1 MQIIYDLVEQSPE
14 FYTWVFTTISTLC
27 LVFAYFNKQ
36 SHGRELKKLEQN
48 LRYDADRR
56 LKIFDLKANEYSRYV
71 THLDEFG
78 KKNNSEM
85 LNKLQPIVDE
95 YMKNYLT
102 ATSEGDREKEIQV
115 ITWFGSQISLLTQ
128 DGMKEVMQLR
138 HESNRIKLIAT
149 EDMLHTLESLESLTD
164 QAMEHSNKFMNNFVV
179 VISEQRQDL
188 VEEYQTG
195 ATKLGE
201 QIKSQTKLLMEQMRK
216 EIGAI

>member
-1 MQIIYDLVEQSPE
+1 MQNIYDLVQQSPE
-14 FYTWVFTTISTLC
+14 FYTWVFTIITTLC

-48 LRYDADRR
+48 LRYNADRR
-56 LKIFDLKANEYSRYV
+56 LKVFDLKANEYSRYV

-85 LNKLQPIVDE
+85 FNKLQPIIDE
-95 YMKNYLT
+95 YMKNYLA
-102 ATSEGDREKEIQV
+102 ATSARDKEKEMQA
-115 ITWFGSQISLLTQ
+115 ITWFGAQISLLIQ

-149 EDMLHTLESLESLTD
+149 EDMLQTLENLESLTD
-164 QAMEHSNKFMNNFVV
+164 QAMTHSNEFMNSFVE
-179 VISEQRQDL
+179 VIAEKRQDL
-188 VEEYQTG
+188 VEAYQAG

>member
-1 MQIIYDLVEQSPE
+1 MQLIYDLVKQSPE
-14 FYTWVFTTISTLC
+14 LYTWVFTIISTLC

-36 SHGRELKKLEQN
+36 SYGRELKKLEQN

-95 YMKNYLT
+95 YMKNYLA
-102 ATSEGDREKEIQV
+102 ATSEGDKEKEIQV
-115 ITWFGSQISLLTQ
+115 ITWFGSQISHLTQ

-149 EDMLHTLESLESLTD
+149 ENMLHTLESLESLTD
-164 QAMEHSNKFMNNFVV
+164 QAMEHSNKFMSSFVV
-179 VISEQRQDL
+179 VISDQRQDL
-188 VEEYQTG
+188 VEEYQAG

>member
-1 MQIIYDLVEQSPE
+1 MQNIYDLVQQSPE
-14 FYTWVFTTISTLC
+14 FYTWVFSVISTLC

-36 SHGRELKKLEQN
+36 SHSRELKELEQN
-48 LRYDADRR
+48 LRFDADRR
-56 LKIFDLKANEYSRYV
+56 LKVFDLKANEYSRYV

-78 KKNNSEM
+78 KKNHSEM

-95 YMKNYLT
+95 YMKNYL
-102 ATSEGDREKEIQV
+102 AANNAGDKEKEIHA

-149 EDMLHTLESLESLTD
+149 EDILQTLENLECLTD
-164 QAMEHSNKFMNNFVV
+164 RAMTHTNEFMNDFVAV
-179 VISEQRQDL
+179 VTEQRQDL
-188 VEEYQTG
+188 IEAYQAE

-201 QIKSQTKLLMEQMRK
+201 QIKSQTNLLLEQMRK

>member
-1 MQIIYDLVEQSPE
+1 MQIIYDLVKQSPE
-14 FYTWVFTTISTLC
+14 FYTWVFTIISTLC

-102 ATSEGDREKEIQV
+102 ATSEGDKEKEIQV

-149 EDMLHTLESLESLTD
+149 ADMLHTLESLESLTD
-164 QAMEHSNKFMNNFVV
+164 QAMEHSNKFMSNFVV
-179 VISEQRQDL
+179 VISDQRQDL

-195 ATKLGE
+195 STKLGE
-201 QIKSQTKLLMEQMRK
+201 QIKSQTKLLMEQMRN

>member
-1 MQIIYDLVEQSPE
+1 MQNIYDLVQQSPE
-14 FYTWVFTTISTLC
+14 FYTWVFTIISTLC

-36 SHGRELKKLEQN
+36 SHSRELKQLEQN

-56 LKIFDLKANEYSRYV
+56 LKVFDLKANEYSRYV

-95 YMKNYLT
+95 YMKNYLAATT
-102 ATSEGDREKEIQV
+102 AGDKEKEIQA
-115 ITWFGSQISLLTQ
+115 ISWFGSQISLLAQ

-149 EDMLHTLESLESLTD
+149 EDMLKTLENLESLTD
-164 QAMEHSNKFMNNFVV
+164 QAMNHSNEFMNNFVTV
-179 VISEQRQDL
+179 VTEQRQDL
-188 VEEYQTG
+188 VEAYQDG